1 MSNQHCRTL
10 QVERFFRQCRDK
22 LNMFNLFRLCR
33 KGRNVVRYCCRL
45 WQQSRMLLRQSRT
58 LLDIVA
64 GVDGAL
70 GMHLVIACIKIYLSG
85 TAEATESSN
94 VLCE

>member
-1 MSNQHCRTL
+1 
-10 QVERFFRQCRDK
+10 
-22 LNMFNLFRLCR
+22 
-33 KGRNVVRYCCRL
+33 
-45 WQQSRMLLRQSRT
+45 MLLRQSRT